1 MNFAIFY
8 AKVIIIVT
16 RYQLKIKMETK
27 KTVILLN
34 NLFNGEYIKEKVGGE
49 IINLFQSDNGGFYVY
64 ANPYGNIEKKWDN
77 RIKHVIFIRTVRN
90 GFVKVIGKAQIK
102 RQICLDGKFSKNN
115 NKIDLVQKQFIEE
128 QKVIYGGAL
137 ISSLGSWSKY
147 FITFEAKAI
156 YKPKADIYLTTASNE
171 LNAYKNTYKLQ
182 NVKKIANQ
190 SQKLYI
196 ENDQNNENYITLETM
211 INQTELWEEHPV
223 GKVIIEDSVDVNPSF
238 LSIIRKENDELVNSN
253 LLSYF
258 LQNNTRFWT
267 DFSKY
272 VLKLTD
278 DKVINGKPKI
288 TRESIG
294 NIDLFIEVEDLIIV
308 IENKIKSGVSG
319 HRENGYSQLEKYVRK
334 AEEYVNKYG
343 LKSQIKY
350 FLLRPN
356 YNNENYRIYNEG
368 ERYLEIKYSEIYHV
382 IKDLKSDL
390 YFEELK
396 KVVKKHSAEY
406 DNELYETMNERFI
419 QQIRMNQI

>member
-1 MNFAIFY
+1 
-8 AKVIIIVT
+8 
-16 RYQLKIKMETK
+16 METK

-147 FITFEAKAI
+147 FITFEATAI

>member
-147 FITFEAKAI
+147 FITFEATAI

>member
-1 MNFAIFY
+1 
-8 AKVIIIVT
+8 
-16 RYQLKIKMETK
+16 MENK
-27 KTVILLN
+27 KNVILLN

-102 RQICLDGKFSKNN
+102 RQICLDGKFTKNN

-147 FITFEAKAI
+147 FITFEANAI

-171 LNAYKNTYKLQ
+171 LGAYENTYKLQ

-223 GKVIIEDSVDVNPSF
+223 RKVVIDDSVDVNPSF

-253 LLSYF
+253 LLAYF
-258 LQNNTRFWT
+258 LQNNTRFWA

-278 DKVINGKPKI
+278 DKVITGKPKI

-294 NIDLFIEVEDLIIV
+294 NIDLFIEVEDLVIV

-334 AEEYVNKYG
+334 AEEYVNNYS

-368 ERYLEIKYSEIYHV
+368 ERYSEIKYSEIYNI
-382 IKDLKSDL
+382 IKDAKSDL
-390 YFEELK
+390 YFDELK

-419 QQIRMNQI
+419 EQIRMNQISLIKFG